1 MFPHFLRRPEIV
13 NWIVALTSE
22 MFVVVVVAI
31 EEEEEIRSM
40 KMSPMRKW
48 NFRRFASRARPANPK
63 VIYKSRTGWP
73 PDRV

>member
-1 MFPHFLRRPEIV
+1 
-13 NWIVALTSE
+13 
-22 MFVVVVVAI
+22 
-31 EEEEEIRSM
+31 M